1 MKSDLLKTIKL
12 KSNLIDRLKIN
23 KKSLQILDSIK
34 NNKSRSRSKYKSKTS
49 RNDINNIFLQNKFHF
64 NTNITQRSN
73 PTIKLVKNKSS
84 TNPLKQMQNINNDNF
99 FAKSVTERKN
109 NNSLKLLINNKA
121 LFRSRNQTLSHHNE
135 LGFPSITLRKHNS
148 KGNYTININEYKK
161 IFESISSRIKS
172 AYEKKSLSNTKNDNN
187 KRFSSLKNS
196 NYHKNKNLSNR
207 KSSAPKLLI
216 NRKFFN
222 TSRSLN
228 KLKDYENTLE
238 NEFNCKEFIK
248 IEIDEIEKKLSK
260 FKPALYKKRP
270 IFKTKDKLNE
280 HLIREYNLDMANLKK
295 SFNKKFKVYVNSL
308 KKIKEIRDKKLFK
321 ELKKNH
327 LLSLND
333 LNMVNEIYGYNQKN
347 DFSNNGVKNALSSYY
362 SKRTNYILQKK
373 FELERELIDLNTEFR
388 HNIEREKKINSNI
401 NYSELNQIIQTKLV
415 KREVY
420 ETDISKKKREF
431 YDEHTKLMHKT
442 RKWNIANKVV
452 KNMLREKTMEK
463 FKASAGINFGF
474 HPI

>member
-12 KSNLIDRLKIN
+12 KSNLMSRLKIN
-23 KKSLQILDSIK
+23 KKSLKILDSI
-34 NNKSRSRSKYKSKTS
+34 NYNKSRKKYKSMTS
-49 RNDINNIFLQNKFHF
+49 RNNLNNIFLQNKFYF
-64 NTNITQRSN
+64 NTNLTQRRK
-73 PTIKLVKNKSS
+73 PAIRLVKNKSS
-84 TNPLKQMQNINNDNF
+84 TNPLKQIQNINNDNF
-99 FAKSVTERKN
+99 FAQSVTERKN
-109 NNSLKLLINNKA
+109 NDSHKLLINNKNF
-121 LFRSRNQTLSHHNE
+121 FRSRNQILSHHNE
-135 LGFPSITLRKHNS
+135 LGFPSITMIHQNS
-148 KGNYTININEYKK
+148 KGNYTININKYRK

-172 AYEKKSLSNTKNDNN
+172 SYEKKSSSSIKIDN
-187 KRFSSLKNS
+187 KRFSSLKS
-196 NYHKNKNLSNR
+196 SSYHKNKIYNR
-207 KSSAPKLLI
+207 KASAPKLLI
-216 NRKFFN
+216 SKKFFK
-222 TSRSLN
+222 TSHSLN

-248 IEIDEIEKKLSK
+248 MEINEIEKKLSK
-260 FKPALYKKRP
+260 FKPTLYKKRP

-308 KKIKEIRDKKLFK
+308 KKIKEIRDKKLFR
-321 ELKKNH
+321 ELKKNR
-327 LLSLND
+327 LFSIND
-333 LNMVNEIYGYNQKN
+333 INAVNEIYGYNQKN
-347 DFSNNGVKNALSSYY
+347 DFSNNGVRKALNSYY
-362 SKRTNYILQKK
+362 SKKTNYILQKK
-373 FELERELIDLNTEFR
+373 YELERELIDLNTEFR

-463 FKASAGINFGF
+463 FKASAGINFGN

>member
-12 KSNLIDRLKIN
+12 KSNLMSRLKIN
-23 KKSLQILDSIK
+23 KKSLKILDSINHNK
-34 NNKSRSRSKYKSKTS
+34 NRKQYKSMTS
-49 RNDINNIFLQNKFHF
+49 RNNLNNILLQNNFNY
-64 NTNITQRSN
+64 NTNLTQRKK

-84 TNPLKQMQNINNDNF
+84 ANPLKQMQNINNDNF
-99 FAKSVTERKN
+99 FTQSITERKN
-109 NNSLKLLINNKA
+109 NDSHKLLINNKT

-135 LGFPSITLRKHNS
+135 LGFPSVTMSHQNS
-148 KGNYTININEYKK
+148 KGNYTININKYKQ

-172 AYEKKSLSNTKNDNN
+172 SYEKKSSSSTKIDYN
-187 KRFSSLKNS
+187 KRFNSLKNS
-196 NYHKNKNLSNR
+196 NYHKNKNLSYR
-207 KSSAPKLLI
+207 KASAPKLLI
-216 NRKFFN
+216 SKKFFN

-260 FKPALYKKRP
+260 FKPTLYKKRP

-321 ELKKNH
+321 ELKKSH
-327 LLSLND
+327 LFNIND
-333 LNMVNEIYGYNQKN
+333 INLVNEIYGYNQKN
-347 DFSNNGVKNALSSYY
+347 DFSNNGVRKALNSYY

-373 FELERELIDLNTEFR
+373 YELERELIDLNTEFR
-388 HNIEREKKINSNI
+388 QNIEREKKINSNI

-463 FKASAGINFGF
+463 FKASAGINFGN
-474 HPI
+474 HPF